1 MERGTKRN
9 QPWISK
15 NVEQQTMSYFVRIYV
30 LIKDNT
36 SIPKAIF
43 NATTVSA
50 EPIVNNIK
58 TLPRSTLSFYRR
70 KAGHWMSRERRSL
83 LLSNVGT
90 GRHLHNW
97 RRHDLLQHWACA
109 RLQSLP
115 VRTSDISI
123 RFCYVCSD
131 IIFLHHFP
139 DTQWPASHRLE
150 QAK

>member
-1 MERGTKRN
+1 MGFQKSWKSN
-9 QPWISK
+9 F
-15 NVEQQTMSYFVRIYV
+15 VQQTMSYFVRIYV

-90 GRHLHNW
+90 GRHLHHW
-97 RRHDLLQHWACA
+97 RRHDLLQHWACP
-109 RLQSLP
+109 RLQSFPIWTSDLP
-115 VRTSDISI
+115 VC
-123 RFCYVCSD
+123 FCDVCSD
-131 IIFLHHFP
+131 GIFLHYCF
-139 DTQWPASHRLE
+139 DVKWPASERFV
-150 QAK
+150 